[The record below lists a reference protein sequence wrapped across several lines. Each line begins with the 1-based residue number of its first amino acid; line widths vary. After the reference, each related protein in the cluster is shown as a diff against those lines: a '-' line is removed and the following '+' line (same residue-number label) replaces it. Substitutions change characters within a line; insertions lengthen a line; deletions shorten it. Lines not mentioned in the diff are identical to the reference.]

1 MASPK
6 DHSVF
11 PKQKFEAGLSG
22 RRQPALHNWLI
33 CARQPPKHRGTK
45 GNNIRRSARPYNEM
59 AQASSAIIVAI
70 KLYGICQ
77 AMHEYA
83 RQHPLFM
90 HDRAPTAWHRSL
102 RPERLTVTLPCPA
115 PCLWAAARKT
125 GVTWACRS
133 DDSGVACQPARGR
146 KPQRRSHAGGRRQA
160 GPRPR
165 VSDFGSGLGAAIVR
179 QLRSSAVRRGEWTP
193 GQCV

>member
-1 MASPK
+1 M
-6 DHSVF
+6 H
-11 PKQKFEAGLSG
+11 
-22 RRQPALHNWLI
+22 
-33 CARQPPKHRGTK
+33 T
-45 GNNIRRSARPYNEM
+45 RRSARPYNEM

-102 RPERLTVTLPCPA
+102 RQERLTVTLPCPA

-165 VSDFGSGLGAAIVR
+165 VPDLGADWERPSCASCGQTPSDAASGRQVNASDVR
-179 QLRSSAVRRGEWTP
+179 KCPRAGVLLAPALSSGRRGRRFM
-193 GQCV
+193 